1 MSESATFYR
10 ISKETFEKL
19 KFSNNPSMFDISLAK
34 NYITFQGSFMG
45 LEYLLKKGQND
56 QTKELISEI
65 FTPNDTLGGE
75 DFENLTPEEQ
85 FEYYESESLI
95 PYLNNNKVVEINRFL
110 NQIKESD
117 FHINYN
123 SNELNENGIYPQ
135 VWHNDNAPDKVF
147 NLRHL
152 IDDLAELKTIFNQAS
167 EDQDFLFVFVG

>member
-10 ISKETFEKL
+10 ISKETFDKL
-19 KFSNNPSMFDISLAK
+19 KLSDNPPMFDISLAK

-65 FTPNDTLGGE
+65 FTPNDTLGGD
-75 DFENLTPEEQ
+75 DFENLTPEEL
-85 FEYYESESLI
+85 FEFYESESLI
-95 PYLNNNKVVEINRFL
+95 PYLDNYKVVEINRFL
-110 NQIKESD
+110 NQITEAD
-117 FHINYN
+117 LQINYN
-123 SNELNENGIYPQ
+123 SDELNENGIYPQ

-152 IDDLAELKTIFNQAS
+152 LDDLEELKTIFNQAS
-167 EDQDFLFVFVG
+167 TDQDYLFVFVG